1 MAMRPIYPR
10 VARKYYGAGPWREVD
25 YHEFLSLVRHRGLDP
40 AQESAELM
48 KGNDVRLGGV
58 VYRLASLVPQPK
70 AAPPEK
76 RQKRRPAESE
86 SAGDPDRS
94 QTTLF

>member
-1 MAMRPIYPR
+1 MAMQPVYPR
-10 VARKYYGAGPWREVD
+10 VARKYYGTGPWREVD
-25 YHEFLSLVRHRGLDP
+25 YHEFLSLARRRGLDP
-40 AQESAELM
+40 AQESTELLR
-48 KGNDVRLGGV
+48 GHDVRLGGV

-76 RQKRRPAESE
+76 RRKHGPAKSE
-86 SAGDPDRS
+86 PAGERDS